1 MGLGRRVPKA
11 LAWGRA
17 REVVAP
23 LLLGV
28 SEGTP
33 PEKNDFEGLSRCILK
48 PSEDNLTAFSP
59 AKILIFLGPISFLRK
74 KFSVKAVV
82 FG

>member
-1 MGLGRRVPKA
+1 M
-11 LAWGRA
+11 
-17 REVVAP
+17 VAP

-28 SEGTP
+28 SEGLP
-33 PEKNDFEGLSRCILK
+33 LKNIDFEGLSRCMLK
-48 PSEDNLTAFSP
+48 PSEDNLTTFSP
-59 AKILIFLGPISFLRK
+59 AKILIFLGPNSFLRK